1 MGRSLIA
8 LLITLVIISG
18 LGFGGYTFYENMQLK
33 EVLQNKE
40 EKINQIQY
48 ENENL
53 KYRIN
58 DLNELIQRYQKDNRK
73 LAREIRDLKFKTKS
87 VRDDFITKTKTNKI
101 VKTKTTKKQT
111 SNKQSYRKVINR
123 NNTQNQLKWIYED
136 KPKKRYHKY
145 NGYKKLKSDSKIYQ
159 LSDGRFKSNS
169 EIYGIYKQ
177 RIINAQCGNNP
188 KLYKVENECK
198 AYSGTLY
205 QDPIYFSKAFLNDLK
220 TFDLR
225 DHVIECH
232 YNQQHGVMHN
242 CRPVLDRYVYK

>member
-1 MGRSLIA
+1 MGRSLTA
-8 LLITLVIISG
+8 LLITLTIISG
-18 LGFGGYTFYENMQLK
+18 LGFSGYTFYENMQLK
-33 EVLQNKE
+33 EILQNKE
-40 EKINQIQY
+40 EKINQLQY
-48 ENENL
+48 ENEDL

-73 LAREIRDLKFKTKS
+73 LAREVRDLKFKTKS
-87 VRDDFITKTKTNKI
+87 VRDDFIVQNKTKKI
-101 VKTKTTKKQT
+101 KRTKQAKRQVSNKKQ
-111 SNKQSYRKVINR
+111 QHINVR

-136 KPKKRYHKY
+136 KPKKRYRKY

-188 KLYKVENECK
+188 KIYKVENECK

-220 TFDLR
+220 TFDTK

-232 YNQQHGVMHN
+232 YNQKHGVMHN
-242 CRPVLDRYVYK
+242 CRPVLDRYIYK